1 MTVGYHENTFYI
13 EMYLNPMT
21 KCIMY
26 SLNQTLNCDL
36 DNLVLERCYLISVLI
51 QWTQNDLLAL
61 NVLIYMMK
69 HIATP
74 TTPPQKFGANFTH

>member
-1 MTVGYHENTFYI
+1 MEYLSLTVGYHENTFYI

-26 SLNQTLNCDL
+26 SLNQTLIVILIVIQHSPRAMLPDFCL
-36 DNLVLERCYLISVLI
+36 DTMDSGF
-51 QWTQNDLLAL
+51 DLLAL

-69 HIATP
+69 HMATP
-74 TTPPQKFGANFTH
+74 TTPP